1 MMTKEELKQR
11 VCDAIDRRAAEL
23 TEVGETIMRMPE
35 LGYKE
40 WRTAA
45 LVEEK
50 FKSLG
55 LSYRKEV
62 AITGLI
68 ADLPMK
74 QPGPRVAVLG
84 ELDAV
89 LCPGHP
95 FADPETGAA
104 HSCGHNAQI
113 TSMLGVAMGLI
124 DSGALEHLAGE
135 VALMAVPAEEPVEIE
150 FRQHLR
156 KQGKIQFLGGK
167 QEFIALGEFDQ
178 IDAAVMMHLH
188 VPKDGKRAMVS
199 ETSNGFVAKFVKY
212 KGKEAHA
219 GGAPH
224 LGVNA
229 LNAAMLGL
237 AGIHAQRET
246 FKDNDH
252 IRVHPIVTHGGD
264 LVNVIPADV
273 RIETYVRG
281 ANMDGILDAGSKV
294 NRALRAGA
302 DAVGAEVVIEEIP
315 GYLPRVDEPTL
326 CRVFKENL
334 ITLIGADAVDDGGG
348 HGAGST
354 DMADVEHV
362 VPGIHPYMG
371 GAVGRGHSE
380 DYRIG
385 DPEMAY
391 IISGKAL
398 AMTVVDLLWDGG
410 QLAKEIK
417 AGFVPKYTRESYLAM
432 WRELTEGEAG
442 ADHD

>member
-1 MMTKEELKQR
+1 MLTKEELKQK
-11 VCDAIDRRAAEL
+11 VCAAIDRRAAEL

-62 AITGLI
+62 AITGLV

-124 DSGALEHLAGE
+124 DSGALEHLSGE

-167 QEFIALGEFDQ
+167 QEFIALGEFDNV
-178 IDAAVMMHLH
+178 DAAVMMHLT
-188 VPKDGKRAMVS
+188 VPKDGKRASVGGS
-199 ETSNGFVAKFVKY
+199 SNGFIAKFVKY

-229 LNAAMLGL
+229 LNGAMLGL
-237 AGIHAQRET
+237 MGIHAQRET
-246 FKDNDH
+246 FKDDDH
-252 IRVHPIVTHGGD
+252 IRIHPIVTHGGD

-281 ANMDGILDAGSKV
+281 AKMDGIVDASAKT
-294 NRALRAGA
+294 NRALKAGA
-302 DAVGAEVVIEEIP
+302 DAVGADVVIEEIP
-315 GYLPRVDEPTL
+315 GFLPRVHEPASL
-326 CRVFKENL
+326 CQTFRDNL
-334 ITLIGADAVDDGGG
+334 ATLIGADAIATGD

-362 VPGIHPYMG
+362 VPGIHPYLG

-380 DYRIG
+380 DYQIG

-391 IISGKAL
+391 LISSKAL

-410 QLAKEIK
+410 HLAKEIK
-417 AGFVPKYTRESYLAM
+417 ANFEPKYTRETYLAM
-432 WRELTEGEAG
+432 WRELTEGKAG
-442 ADHD
+442 RDNE

>member
-11 VCDAIDRRAAEL
+11 VCAAIDRRAEEL

-62 AITGLI
+62 ALTGLV
-68 ADLPMK
+68 ANLPAK
-74 QPGPRVAVLG
+74 SAGPRVAVLG

-124 DSGALEHLAGE
+124 DAGAMEHLAGE

-167 QEFIALGEFDQ
+167 QEFIALGEFDH
-178 IDAAVMMHLH
+178 IDAAVMMHLT
-188 VPKDGKRAMVS
+188 VPKDGKRASVGGS
-199 ETSNGFVAKFVKY
+199 SNGFVAKFIKY

-229 LNAAMLGL
+229 LNGAMLGL
-237 AGIHAQRET
+237 MGIHAQRET
-246 FKDNDH
+246 FKDDDH
-252 IRVHPIVTHGGD
+252 IRIHPIVTHGGD

-281 ANMDGILDAGSKV
+281 AKMDGIVDASAKT

-315 GYLPRVDEPTL
+315 GFLPRVNEPEAL
-326 CRVFKENL
+326 CQLFRDNL
-334 ITLIGADAVDDGGG
+334 AALIGADAIATGT

-362 VPGIHPYMG
+362 VPGIHPYIG
-371 GAVGRGHSE
+371 GALGRGHSE
-380 DYRIG
+380 DYQIG
-385 DPEMAY
+385 DPELAY
-391 IISGKAL
+391 ITSSKAL

-410 QLAKEIK
+410 KLAKEIK
-417 AGFVPKYTRESYLAM
+417 ADFVPKYTKDTYLAM
-432 WRELTEGEAG
+432 WRELTEGKAG
-442 ADHD
+442 ADHE